1 MNRTQGSCLAP
12 VLLSSTEHNIPLVT
26 HRSSDISGLPQQKE
40 HLYYRDV
47 HMDTA
52 KGLTGAFSNFDV
64 RMGTAKG
71 LALSDDIAMET
82 AKGGTTMK
90 QGGFQMWER
99 ELLESAEM
107 KRKATVAQLC
117 EYSHIL
123 RVNTYSKGI

>member
-1 MNRTQGSCLAP
+1 
-12 VLLSSTEHNIPLVT
+12 
-26 HRSSDISGLPQQKE
+26 
-40 HLYYRDV
+40 
-47 HMDTA
+47 MDTA